1 MLTQDE
7 IRQKALEHLE
17 AKPFPDPD
25 YCRVLKDGRELDDYW
40 YFDYSFENLL
50 GLPGRQTLLFV
61 SWRSRDSIC
70 RSHAGC
76 AGRTMVSMR
85 ERGGWCVARTV

>member
-50 GLPGRQTLLFV
+50 GLPESEWSGFGGAPGFFV
-61 SWRSRDSIC
+61 
-70 RSHAGC
+70 G
-76 AGRTMVSMR
+76 
-85 ERGGWCVARTV
+85 